1 MNGRAPGDLRRELER
16 EQERLATLDGE
27 RARTR
32 ERIAALRTE
41 LAAASRVGVE
51 TEVATPRSP
60 GDKVALF
67 RSLFRGRADVFARRW
82 VNERKR
88 TAGYAP
94 ACSHEWVRE
103 VCQKPRIKCGECLNQ
118 AFIPLDDEVVLDHLR
133 GRHVIGLYPLLEDE
147 TCWLLAVDFDRAS
160 WQDDAS
166 AFTRTCERLGVPVAV
181 ERSRSGQGA
190 HVWCFF
196 EAPVPA
202 VLARRM
208 GCYLLTETMA
218 ERHELSME
226 SYDRLFP
233 SQDTMPRG
241 GFGNL
246 IALPLQQAAR
256 RHGNSVFVDPRWEP
270 HPDQWEFLASLPRM
284 APTAVE

>member
-1 MNGRAPGDLRRELER
+1 MSDRTPDDLRRELTR
-16 EQERLATLDGE
+16 EQDRLATLDGE
-27 RARTR
+27 RVRTR
-32 ERIAALRTE
+32 ERIAALRAE
-41 LAAASRVGVE
+41 LAATSRPAAE
-51 TEVATPRSP
+51 TKGTPPRSP
-60 GDKVALF
+60 GEKVALF
-67 RSLFRGRADVFARRW
+67 RSLFRGRADLFARRW
-82 VNERKR
+82 ENERKQ

-103 VCQKPRIKCGECLNQ
+103 VCEKPRIKCGECLNQ

-147 TCWLLAVDFDRAS
+147 TCWLLAADFDKAS

-166 AFTRTCERLGVPVAV
+166 AFARTCKQLGVPVAV

-202 VLARRM
+202 VLARQM
-208 GCYLLTETMA
+208 GCCLLTETMA
-218 ERHELSME
+218 QRHELSMK

-233 SQDTMPRG
+233 NQDTMPRG

-246 IALPLQQAAR
+246 IALPLQHAAR
-256 RHGNSVFVDPRWEP
+256 QHGNSVFVDSRWEP
-270 HPDQWEFLASLPRM
+270 HSDQ
-284 APTAVE
+284 

>member
-1 MNGRAPGDLRRELER
+1 MSGRAPGDLRRELER

-41 LAAASRVGVE
+41 LAAARCRRGDR
-51 TEVATPRSP
+51 VATPRSP

-166 AFTRTCERLGVPVAV
+166 AFSRTCERLGVPVAV
-181 ERSRSGQGA
+181 ERSRSGRA
-190 HVWCFF
+190 HAWCFF

-202 VLARRM
+202 
-208 GCYLLTETMA
+208 
-218 ERHELSME
+218 
-226 SYDRLFP
+226 
-233 SQDTMPRG
+233 
-241 GFGNL
+241 
-246 IALPLQQAAR
+246 ALHA
-256 RHGNSVFVDPRWEP
+256 GW
-270 HPDQWEFLASLPRM
+270 
-284 APTAVE
+284 AVTS